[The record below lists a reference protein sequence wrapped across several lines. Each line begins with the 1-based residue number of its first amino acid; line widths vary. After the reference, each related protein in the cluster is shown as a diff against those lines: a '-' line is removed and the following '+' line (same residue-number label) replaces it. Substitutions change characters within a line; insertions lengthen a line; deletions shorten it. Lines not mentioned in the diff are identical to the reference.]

1 MHPSVSGRGFTATF
15 ISREMGARVRG
26 AEAPRSLREAG
37 RAGSV
42 RDREENAPAGR
53 GLMGL
58 RAEAKARLLF
68 GVVAAWVILCP
79 FKTSEEQPQILRLAA
94 LAQDDSAGLG
104 LCDPTLAAES
114 AARIDGIRRK
124 ASAKIE

>member
-1 MHPSVSGRGFTATF
+1 
-15 ISREMGARVRG
+15 
-26 AEAPRSLREAG
+26 
-37 RAGSV
+37 
-42 RDREENAPAGR
+42 
-53 GLMGL
+53 MGL